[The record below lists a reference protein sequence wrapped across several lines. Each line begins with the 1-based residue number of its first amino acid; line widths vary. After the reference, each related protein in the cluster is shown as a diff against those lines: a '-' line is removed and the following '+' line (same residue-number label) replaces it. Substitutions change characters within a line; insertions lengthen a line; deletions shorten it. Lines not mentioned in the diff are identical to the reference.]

1 MTLRKRFIAHKGAA
15 YRNNCK
21 TKLYDAIRSYGI
33 ENFDIILIAEYPNWE
48 SLSIAEIET
57 IRLYKELGYNLYNMK
72 DEKQPHFYIKDK
84 DAWKNKLKEKRVG
97 RKPALGMK
105 HSEENKK
112 LFSEVSNKYWNSQ
125 DTYNSNE
132 ILKYG
137 FTKANKIFGI
147 SKTHYYR
154 LRKKINKN

>member
-1 MTLRKRFIAHKGAA
+1 
-15 YRNNCK
+15 
-21 TKLYDAIRSYGI
+21 
-33 ENFDIILIAEYPNWE
+33 
-48 SLSIAEIET
+48 
-57 IRLYKELGYNLYNMK
+57 
-72 DEKQPHFYIKDK
+72 
-84 DAWKNKLKEKRVG
+84 
-97 RKPALGMK
+97 MK